1 LNQEN
6 SEVSTRQLQAVCL
19 EINCLVEHLDRALL
33 DKDLTYV
40 EVIQAGRKELLPNW
54 EELLKEQLDLENE
67 LGTISAA
74 IGYVKGH
81 CTISPFLYEGLVY
94 VLKILRHA
102 ITEFEI
108 PTTHYSD
115 LHIEQFINSVEQD
128 IHDAAPSST
137 NWVSQDF
144 ADIRIGNLRNLSMQ
158 LKSLINEESEKQEGE
173 ALVDYLLEKNYFQ
186 ELLWPELVQFGI
198 VNFSWHDYPDP
209 PAWTLYLG
217 VKNTHLPFLAS
228 HGNIVKH
235 QFLEIEKLN
244 HTDPFHRQFELN
256 SPPIPDWIEFDISAS
271 VGWVRNMNTGLLVD
285 NDPDFGVPAAYTELY
300 GIKKPYLTY
309 EIFLAQSCSD
319 YVMITSAGEDALT
332 SAYEWTLSGEDM
344 SLNFR
349 QILLAKDF
357 SFDQISTWSK
367 IPNNFKQSL
376 MNHLLDAF
384 SRFSKPLSEVSQEEW
399 VRLTKEYETEMK
411 SRYNIYTSNEVELIF
426 ASSFFYLGL
435 DDIKCDLPQ
444 DLFFNSQRTVT
455 GSDISNHFTI
465 ENILCLIAIHPS
477 TPTELIEDLEKI
489 NSPRIREALSA
500 MKQGLT

>member
-19 EINCLVEHLDRALL
+19 EINCLVEHLDRALW

-40 EVIQAGRKELLPNW
+40 EVIQAGRKEFLPNW

-128 IHDAAPSST
+128 IHKAVTST
-137 NWVSQDF
+137 NWMSQDF
-144 ADIRIGNLRNLSMQ
+144 ADKYIGNLSNLSIQ
-158 LKSLINEESEKQEGE
+158 LKSLINEESERQESH

-186 ELLWPELVQFGI
+186 ELLWPELLQFGI
-198 VNFSWHDYPDP
+198 VDFSWHDHPDNR
-209 PAWTLYLG
+209 AWTLYLG
-217 VKNTHLPFLAS
+217 VKNTNLPFLAS
-228 HGNIVKH
+228 YGNIVKH

-244 HTDPFHRQFELN
+244 VG
-256 SPPIPDWIEFDISAS
+256 PPIPDWIEFDISAS
-271 VGWVRNMNTGLLVD
+271 VGWLRNMNTGSLVD
-285 NDPDFGVPAAYTELY
+285 NDPDFGVPAAYSELY
-300 GIKKPYLTY
+300 GIKKPYGTY
-309 EIFLAQSCSD
+309 EIFLVQSCSD

-344 SLNFR
+344 FLNFR
-349 QILLAKDF
+349 QIFLAKDF
-357 SFDQISTWSK
+357 SFDQIPTWSK

-376 MNHLLDAF
+376 MNHLVAAF
-384 SRFSKPLSEVSQEEW
+384 SRFSIPLSQVPQDEW
-399 VRLTKEYETEMK
+399 VRFTTKEHEAHFDLPY
-411 SRYNIYTSNEVELIF
+411 YNPNNLPVELIF
-426 ASSFFYLGL
+426 ASSFLESGQNY
-435 DDIKCDLPQ
+435 IKNELPE
-444 DLFFNSQRTVT
+444 DLFFNGQRTAAW
-455 GSDISNHFTI
+455 SDISNHFTI

-500 MKQGLT
+500 MKQGLI